1 MTNIGPILV
10 KHQGQSQPRLI
21 NFSSLNCEVDQ
32 PKMDIG
38 GQEGSKDEAAAAG
51 ESEEPKVCC
60 C

>member
-1 MTNIGPILV
+1 LVQYWSNIGPILV
-10 KHQGQSQPRLI
+10 QSQPRPI
-21 NFSSLNCEVDQ
+21 NFSGLNCEVDK

-38 GQEGSKDEAAAAG
+38 GQGVAKDEAAAAG